1 MAIKKAAAIAY
12 TKDLP
17 APMVLAK
24 GQGIQAE
31 RIVAIAQDRGIEVVR
46 DDILVELIDKSASAG
61 DFIPPW
67 CWTAVAKILAFV
79 VAEEGK

>member
-1 MAIKKAAAIAY
+1 VYKRHKKAAAIAY

-17 APMVLAK
+17 APVLMAK

-31 RIVAIAQDRGIEVVR
+31 RIVAIAQDLGIEVVQ
-46 DDILVELIDKSASAG
+46 DDILVELIDKSASTG

-79 VAEEGK
+79 

>member
-1 MAIKKAAAIAY
+1 MVKKKAAAIAY

-17 APMVLAK
+17 APVLMAK
-24 GQGIQAE
+24 GQGVQAE
-31 RIVAIAQDRGIEVVR
+31 RIVAMAQDLGIQVVQ
-46 DDILVELIDKSASAG
+46 DDILVELIDKSATAG

-79 VAEEGK
+79 IAEEGK

>member
-1 MAIKKAAAIAY
+1 
-12 TKDLP
+12 
-17 APMVLAK
+17 MVLAK

>member
-12 TKDLP
+12 TKDMG
-17 APMVLAK
+17 APVVMAK

-31 RIVAIAQDRGIEVVR
+31 RIVAIAQDLGIEVVQ

-79 VAEEGK
+79 LAEEGK